1 MSLCSLFCLEH
12 FKNKKLYITSCMP
25 YENSCR
31 SLKINVMKLVNI
43 SKDGHFYWLSFE
55 IWTSTVALILRK
67 LQAFLWAMLRPICE
81 AYQPLMTILCIF
93 YMLNIDGFWHGT
105 LKIGLPLMSRN
116 ITIYDLDFCAQFQLS
131 WMIKNVLDTLFPQ
144 CHYIKDFDGSWPGAW
159 GKNAISEA
167 TIHLTKPLK

>member
-12 FKNKKLYITSCMP
+12 FENKKLYFTSCMP

-55 IWTSTVALILRK
+55 IWTSTVAFILRK

-116 ITIYDLDFCAQFQLS
+116 ITIYDLDFCAKFQLS
-131 WMIKNVLDTLFPQ
+131 WMIKNVLNTLFPQ
-144 CHYIKDFDGSWPGAW
+144 CHYVKDFDGSWPGAW
-159 GKNAISEA
+159 G
-167 TIHLTKPLK
+167 